1 MKKQRHHFVIKSLY
15 NQSYVF
21 SSTHVQMWELDHKN
35 CWASKNWCFWT
46 VVLKETHESPLD
58 CKEIK
63 LVNFKG
69 NQPWIFTG
77 RIDAETEAPIL
88 QSPDVKSRRT
98 GKDLDARK
106 EWGQEERGATENEMV
121 GWHHRLNW
129 HEFEQTTGT
138 VKNREAWR
146 TAISGVGHNLATT
159 I

>member
-1 MKKQRHHFVIKSLY
+1 MLAKFHRVKATVFPVVMHRCESWTIKKTECRRIDAFELQCWRRLD
-15 NQSYVF
+15 
-21 SSTHVQMWELDHKN
+21 SS
-35 CWASKNWCFWT
+35 
-46 VVLKETHESPLD
+46 LD
-58 CKEIK
+58 CKEI
-63 LVNFKG
+63 NPSNPKG